1 MRRSPE
7 MNKGNKLSL
16 LAYDFTLFDAWLL
29 PPANVD
35 NSSSMVEE
43 IMTQAFYYY
52 DKVFSYDARTT
63 LCSLVSS
70 SNKIFNNSWI

>member
-43 IMTQAFYYY
+43 IMTQAFFTMI
-52 DKVFSYDARTT
+52 KFSVTMLGPLSAH
-63 LCSLVSS
+63 
-70 SNKIFNNSWI
+70 